1 MNNDFTFNPSEQL
14 DSWENN
20 DEDFSADYFISTHI
34 GWDTSDQSMHI
45 LHTTPPT
52 TSH

>member
-1 MNNDFTFNPSEQL
+1 MNNGCNFNPSKQMNSL
-14 DSWENN
+14 ENK
-20 DEDFSADYFISTHI
+20 DEDCSVDYFISTNI
-34 GWDTSDQSMHI
+34 GWDTSDQSMRI